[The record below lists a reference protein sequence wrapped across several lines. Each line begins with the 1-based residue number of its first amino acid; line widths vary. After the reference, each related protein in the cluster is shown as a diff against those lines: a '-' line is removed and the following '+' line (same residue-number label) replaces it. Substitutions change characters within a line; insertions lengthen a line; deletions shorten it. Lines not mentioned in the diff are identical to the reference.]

1 MTRRGLVLGCG
12 GTLGFTW
19 SVAAL
24 HALRRELDWDPAGAE
39 VVIGTSGGAEL
50 AAILAAG
57 FSLEEV
63 LAARTGSDSAP
74 ALLLEHFAAAP
85 SGVPP
90 LPGPGLAAPGLVRAR
105 AKGRVD
111 TTAAAAGLLPLGTG
125 DNSWL
130 VRLGEALAP
139 SVRHPN
145 LMLVAADRRTGKRV
159 PLREPLGL
167 AIAASWAIP
176 GWFPPV
182 TVGGREYIDGGV
194 VSPTSADL
202 LVPFDLDEVV
212 VVAPM
217 TSPRPVP
224 ARGLSRVERVLRRPM
239 SARFNR
245 EVRVLEGTGVLVRR
259 YEPTAEALAVM
270 GPNFMDRRRVLATL
284 EVALRT
290 TVGEDA

>member
-12 GTLGFTW
+12 GTLGLTW

-24 HALRRELDWDPAGAE
+24 HSLRRELDWDPASAE
-39 VVIGTSGGAEL
+39 VVVGTSGGAEL

-57 FSLEEV
+57 FDLDDV
-63 LAARTGSDSAP
+63 LAARLGDPGAP
-74 ALLLEHFAAAP
+74 ALLLEHFAAGP

-90 LPGPGLAAPGLVRAR
+90 LPRPGFAAPGLLRAR
-105 AKGRVD
+105 ARGRVD
-111 TTAAAAGLLPLGTG
+111 GTAAAAGLLPIGTG
-125 DNSWL
+125 DASWL
-130 VRLGEALAP
+130 LRLGEALAP

-159 PLREPLGL
+159 PLREPLGH

-202 LVPFDLDEVV
+202 LVPFGLDEVV

-217 TSPRPVP
+217 TSSGPVP
-224 ARGLSRVERVLRRPM
+224 ARGIDRVERVLRRPM
-239 SARFNR
+239 TRRLDAEVAVLR
-245 EVRVLEGTGVLVRR
+245 ETGTRVRR
-259 YEPTAEALAVM
+259 VEPTAEALAVM
-270 GPNFMDRRRVLATL
+270 GPNFMDRRRVPATL
-284 EVALRT
+284 EAALRT
-290 TVGEDA
+290 TVTGER